1 MKSKHKHTH
10 THTHTH
16 NLHIFTYIYIFSPY
30 IYIYNWWIYIYIL
43 NYHENVEY
51 FWYVQYVLCSFPSN
65 HANLFQTLV
74 HTHNR
79 THYGVDGLVPV
90 WLGAQLWRLAFPRWV
105 VAPPPPSVLWCSWL
119 LESSTGQGS
128 ATDHYLALRP
138 WGSGRGHKQQALIC
152 VLADCTSNVQQ
163 CANKNKLLGA
173 LAAAPCWAGWVTMW
187 LDWVSAESN

>member
-1 MKSKHKHTH
+1 M
-10 THTHTH
+10 
-16 NLHIFTYIYIFSPY
+16 
-30 IYIYNWWIYIYIL
+30 
-43 NYHENVEY
+43 
-51 FWYVQYVLCSFPSN
+51 
-65 HANLFQTLV
+65 
-74 HTHNR
+74 
-79 THYGVDGLVPV
+79 
-90 WLGAQLWRLAFPRWV
+90 WLGAQLWRLAFPHWV

-173 LAAAPCWAGWVTMW
+173 LAAAPAGQDWSQCGWIELVLSPIKQTVCANATRKLWFGALGSTVANAVLPFAVTFSQS
-187 LDWVSAESN
+187 LLALETQPNVDSCANTHALLFGPS

>member
-1 MKSKHKHTH
+1 MKSKHKN
-10 THTHTH
+10 TH
-16 NLHIFTYIYIFSPY
+16 NLHIFPYFLHIYI
-30 IYIYNWWIYIYIL
+30 IYEFIYLL
-43 NYHENVEY
+43 NYHENVET
-51 FWYVQYVLCSFPSN
+51 FWYVQYVLCSFPWN

-79 THYGVDGLVPV
+79 THYGIDGLVPV
-90 WLGAQLWRLAFPRWV
+90 WPGAQLWRLAFPRWV

-138 WGSGRGHKQQALIC
+138 RGSGRGHKQQALIC

-173 LAAAPCWAGWVTMW
+173 LTAAPCWAGWVTMW